1 MVIISHKHKFI
12 IFKSYKTGSTTIEN
26 FFSSVLKENLN
37 SKDYIAGKYKMTNG
51 TIITKHITPDEL
63 LQLMPEIKDYY
74 KICPIR
80 NPFNQIVSCYIHNNK
95 KIPTEKELS
104 QYINNCKYHPH
115 EFKTIK
121 KQYRHLKTY
130 YSYANYHDKECI
142 DFFIKLESLK
152 KDITQILT
160 MFNIKNYNL
169 NLIGNCRTSKL
180 KYNIEE
186 VYSRTNI
193 NLVEEVFKEEIQ
205 LGNYRFPLKNPK
217 ILLESEKEDSADFQ
231 IELPIRN
238 KEISN
243 GLQGEK
249 DK

>member
-1 MVIISHKHKFI
+1 
-12 IFKSYKTGSTTIEN
+12 
-26 FFSSVLKENLN
+26 
-37 SKDYIAGKYKMTNG
+37 
-51 TIITKHITPDEL
+51 
-63 LQLMPEIKDYY
+63 
-74 KICPIR
+74 
-80 NPFNQIVSCYIHNNK
+80 
-95 KIPTEKELS
+95 
-104 QYINNCKYHPH
+104 
-115 EFKTIK
+115 
-121 KQYRHLKTY
+121 
-130 YSYANYHDKECI
+130 
-142 DFFIKLESLK
+142 
-152 KDITQILT
+152 
-160 MFNIKNYNL
+160 
-169 NLIGNCRTSKL
+169 LIGNCRTSKF